1 MGGKDGMEGSPNGLL
16 PAPLSVLKVS
26 QHPARCLWLVVRLFL
41 LSPSCFSR
49 CHQRRGRITK
59 QAAATLFRYLFRIHP
74 MIPEQVVAIGEEL
87 YFRVL
92 WGNASFTRMFSLT
105 LTFPPSWPQPSG
117 SSFTTTFVSVFVS
130 ELGECSAGWAKW
142 VFSSTLKAGW
152 VFSSTLKAECS
163 AQPWKAVSAPRPSL
177 FLTRRLTL
185 NNFNTFI
192 TLNNDPVRMLP
203 TKIISTLQLAENVLE
218 AYLKLFALLKQ
229 AEWSNNSP
237 GFKMKLIQELLSSQM
252 TGE

>member
-117 SSFTTTFVSVFVS
+117 SSFTTTIVSVFVLELGDCS
-130 ELGECSAGWAKW
+130 AQHWKLGECS
-142 VFSSTLKAGW
+142 AGW

-185 NNFNTFI
+185 NNFNTCI

-203 TKIISTLQLAENVLE
+203 TKIISTMQLAKNVFK
-218 AYLKLFALLKQ
+218 ALFETFCTPHPQASRMIKQ
-229 AEWSNNSP
+229 LTW
-237 GFKMKLIQELLSSQM
+237 I
-252 TGE
+252 

>member
-142 VFSSTLKAGW
+142 VFSSTLKA
-152 VFSSTLKAECS
+152 ECS

-203 TKIISTLQLAENVLE
+203 TQIISTLQLAENVLE
-218 AYLKLFALLKQ
+218 ALFETFCTPEASRMIKQ
-229 AEWSNNSP
+229 LTW
-237 GFKMKLIQELLSSQM
+237 I
-252 TGE
+252 